1 MRDPVKIS
9 VFFFLLAIFILFSSC
24 IKEEFDPKKLDT
36 EFVINPVVAA
46 PLGYIH
52 YELDEL
58 LEDTS
63 RSWKMMVDKDSL
75 VSLIYEAEVLS
86 QKASDFL
93 QFSEIVQYG
102 NIRNN
107 TSKELDFKFMRF
119 PDINP
124 IQTDTVYF
132 VLAGSGLPVYTE
144 IDSIRVESMSITVS
158 QSSQY
163 DNLEG
168 KMIITSPN
176 IRKKY
181 KGRWENWSM
190 AINNLNGPPQLNIT
204 GNCVVIP
211 ERDSTGNNVIRLVF
225 DLRPYYCDVVISP
238 GDPILAYSVI
248 INNLD
253 YSAVYGYLGKMN
265 FRTIPQDILIDI
277 YNTLEEGTFNFFQPQ
292 LKLFFE
298 NSFGMPIQIITTDL
312 YATTSS
318 GISYDI
324 EGSGLPSAENVQII
338 DYPSLKDF
346 GKFAYDSI
354 TIIDD
359 NTNIS
364 EVLDTASPSSITFGI
379 EAITNPLEITHDNF
393 ITDKSQLYVK
403 AKLIL
408 PVFGHTSLLVI
419 EDSIKFEFDDFF
431 QNPPEEIKR
440 LALRL
445 NFING
450 FPVDINTQ
458 IYFLDENHARVD
470 SVFEERHIIK
480 AGKDNNGDGVVEPFK
495 NDPVEVEVTRTR
507 INDLAET
514 RYIFINGRLNTVNP
528 EIPENFKFY
537 SYYFLDAYIGV
548 VGDLELNS
556 TGY

>member
-9 VFFFLLAIFILFSSC
+9 VFFFLLAISLFFSSC

-36 EFVINPVVAA
+36 EFVINPGVAA

-75 VSLIYEAEVLS
+75 ISLIYEAEVLS
-86 QKASDFL
+86 QKASDFI
-93 QFSEIVQYG
+93 QFSEIIQFG
-102 NIRNN
+102 DIRNN
-107 TSKELDFKFMRF
+107 TFKELDFKVTRF
-119 PDINP
+119 PYVNP
-124 IQTDTVYF
+124 IQTDTVYL

-144 IDSIRVESMSITVS
+144 IDSIKVESMAITVS

-176 IRKKY
+176 IRTKY
-181 KGRWENWSM
+181 QGRWENWSM
-190 AINNLNGPPQLNIT
+190 AINNLNGPPQTNII

-211 ERDSTGNNVIRLVF
+211 DRDSTGNNVIKLVF
-225 DLRPYYCDVVISP
+225 DLRPYYCDVVVPP
-238 GDPILAYSVI
+238 GYPILAYSVI

-253 YSAVYGYLGKMN
+253 FDAVYGYLGKIN

-277 YNTLEEGTFNFFQPQ
+277 YNTLQEGTFNFVQPQ

-318 GISYDI
+318 GIRYNI
-324 EGSGLPSAENVQII
+324 EGSGLPSEENVQII
-338 DYPSLKDF
+338 NYPSLKDF
-346 GKFAYDSI
+346 GKIAYDSI
-354 TIIDD
+354 TINSDG
-359 NTNIS
+359 TNIS
-364 EVLDTASPSSITFGI
+364 EVMDEASPSSITFGI

-393 ITDKSQLYVK
+393 ITDESQLRVK

-408 PVFGHTSLLVI
+408 PVYGHTGLLVI

-445 NFING
+445 TFING

-458 IYFLDENHARVD
+458 VYFLDENHARVD

-480 AGKDNNGDGVVEPFK
+480 AGKDNDGDGVVEPLK
-495 NDPVEVEVTRTR
+495 NDPVEIEVTRSR
-507 INDLAET
+507 IDRIAET
-514 RYIFINGRLNTVNP
+514 RYIFINGRLNTDDF
-528 EIPENFKFY
+528 PENFKFY